1 MSTNFYRG
9 KLADIVAGSASYSA
23 QISASPT
30 SFGLLA
36 AQATAFGALNTS
48 LQSCYTAST
57 NISTRTRGTIAATQ
71 QAVKNMRAEAILLS
85 KIIYAT
91 PTVTD
96 AQLIN
101 LGLLP
106 RPTFAPVPTPTESP
120 VLSVTATSGR
130 IVDFKLQRSD
140 AIKGKPRGAKA
151 ANLYS
156 FVGAAA
162 PTDLELFKFEGL
174 STKNISRIEFPA
186 SVGTGATVWLTA
198 CWVSD
203 RGYTGPA
210 CAPVSFILP
219 GGVGGATK
227 VA

>member
-1 MSTNFYRG
+1 MPRNFYFG
-9 KLADIVAGSASYSA
+9 KLADIVAGSASYAA

-30 SFGLLA
+30 SFGLVA
-36 AQATAFGALNTS
+36 AQATAYGTLNTS
-48 LQSCYTAST
+48 LQSCYAAST
-57 NISTRTRGTIAATQ
+57 NVSTRTRGTVAATQ
-71 QAVKNMRAEAILLS
+71 QAVKAMRAEAILLS

-106 RPTFAPVPTPTESP
+106 RPTFAPVPAPTQSP
-120 VLSVTATSGR
+120 ALTVTATSGR
-130 IVDFKLQRSD
+130 IVDFKLQRVD
-140 AIKGKPRGAKA
+140 ALKGKAPGAKA
-151 ANLYS
+151 ANIYS
-156 FVGAAA
+156 FIGAAP
-162 PTDLELFKFEGL
+162 PTDIELFKFEGM
-174 STKNISRIEFPA
+174 TTRNISRLEFPA
-186 SVGTGATVWLTA
+186 TVATGVTVWLTA
-198 CWVSD
+198 CWVSE

-210 CAPVSFILP
+210 CAPISFILP